1 MAPDLSLKSIKNQV
15 DEGQRVCLILGK
27 FNVVH
32 PGHLRLFRHAKE
44 ICDHLVIGVYPDD
57 WSPDLLLPATERL
70 AGVRAN
76 TWVDAAFLLKGGIE
90 KAIIDLR
97 PDVVLKGKEHE
108 TLENIEKLP
117 VESYG
122 GVLRFAGGDLR
133 LSSSAVLQAE
143 EGYQNSLIH
152 HADDY
157 LNRHQ
162 ISKGD
167 LIGQVEAMSNVRVL
181 VIGDLI
187 IDRYI
192 DCHPIGMSA
201 EDPTIVVSPFATKL
215 FVGGAGIVASHACQ
229 LGGASTLVSIC
240 GDDEQGRFATTEL
253 EKSGVIMHVFSD
265 SDRPTTLKT
274 RYRANNQT
282 LLRVNELR
290 DHQIDHERSAEIL
303 SCILDVLP
311 EFDLVIFSDFSYGLL
326 TEALVENTIRAG
338 QARNL
343 VMAGDSQSSSQVGDL
358 ARFRNLSLL
367 TPTEKE
373 ARLAVRDSNS
383 GLVGI
388 SQSLGKLTNG
398 KHIPITLGGE
408 GVFLHAP
415 ESNGKT
421 WEDDRIPALN
431 VNPVDVSGAGDA
443 FLVSTAICLAAGVDI
458 WAAIYIGSIAS
469 GCQVSRMGNV
479 PLSKD
484 DLLRA
489 IRT

>member
-1 MAPDLSLKSIKNQV
+1 VLKTRSALDIREDL
-15 DEGQRVCLILGK
+15 GQEKKVCLICGK

-44 ICDHLVIGVYPDD
+44 ICDRLVVGIYPDD
-57 WSPDLLLPATERL
+57 WSPSVLLPAIDRL
-70 AGVRAN
+70 EGVQAN
-76 TWVDAAFLLKGGIE
+76 IWVDDAFLVKDSVE
-90 KAIIDLR
+90 KSIDDLR

-108 TLENIEKLP
+108 QAENVEKAM

-122 GVLRFAGGDLR
+122 GVLRFSAGDLR
-133 LSSSAVLQAE
+133 LSSSALLRAE
-143 EGYQNSLIH
+143 GGYGINFLE

-157 LNRHQ
+157 LKRHQ

-167 LIGQVEAMSNVRVL
+167 LIDQIEAMSDVKTL

-187 IDRYI
+187 IDKYI

-201 EDPTIVVSPFATKL
+201 EDPTVVVSPLATKL
-215 FVGGAGIVASHACQ
+215 FVGGAGIVASHASQ
-229 LGGASTLVSIC
+229 LGKVSTLVSIC
-240 GDDEQGRFATTEL
+240 GDDEQGKFAMSEL
-253 EKSGVIMHVFSD
+253 EKTGVITRVFSD
-265 SDRPTTLKT
+265 PDRPTTLKT

-290 DHQIDHERSAEIL
+290 DHQIDRDLSAEIY
-303 SCILDVLP
+303 SCILDTLP
-311 EFDLVIFSDFSYGLL
+311 AIDLVIFSDFSYGLL
-326 TEALVENTIRAG
+326 TEALVEKTIKAG
-338 QARNL
+338 QRRNL

-358 ARFRNLSLL
+358 AKFQNLSLL

-373 ARLAVRDSNS
+373 ARLAVRDNKV

-388 SQSLGKLTNG
+388 SKSLGKLTNG

-408 GVFLHAP
+408 GVFLHVP
-415 ESNGKT
+415 ESDGKN

-443 FLVSTAICLAAGVDI
+443 FLVSTAICLAVGASI
-458 WAAIYIGSIAS
+458 WTATYIGSIAS
-469 GCQVSRMGNV
+469 ACQVGRMGNV

-484 DLLRA
+484 DLLQA